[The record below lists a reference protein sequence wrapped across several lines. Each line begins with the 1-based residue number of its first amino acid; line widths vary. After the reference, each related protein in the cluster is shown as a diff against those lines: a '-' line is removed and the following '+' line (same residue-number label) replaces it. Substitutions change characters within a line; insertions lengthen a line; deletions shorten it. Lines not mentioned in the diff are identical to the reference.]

1 MKNCNVWLV
10 RKKTGIALLVLLC
23 CSIWLNGQE
32 NILDS
37 LFTFK
42 SGTVKVSNA
51 FNIISRQTGY
61 SFTYDSKLINPDK
74 KVSLTFQRTQ
84 LREILNQI
92 ISNDSVDFTVIN
104 KYIIIYK
111 ITPYQPYAIEIPEW
125 EYKDLTGTISDFET
139 GEPIPY
145 ATIGIRSVGR
155 GTVANNNGEF
165 LFKINRDWIKDTL
178 VISHIGYQQ
187 RKIPVWQ
194 AIGNEFDIKLKRDYI
209 PIPEIIIRNQPPQ
222 EILRKAYT
230 YVSRNYGNTPAMLT
244 GFYREAVI
252 KKNDLQIY
260 SEAIIGIYK
269 SPYTSSL
276 LGDQIKIFKSRKMEN
291 IGLKDTITVRL
302 KAGLNS
308 CLELD
313 GAKNTFDFLYPEN
326 FSQYDYRM
334 TDIVKV
340 DEGTAFVVEFV
351 QKPEVEIPLFTG
363 SIYINTLNYAIEYA
377 EFEVNPAYIK
387 KNKEDFITYQ
397 AKGYTIMPISI
408 KYRVSYK
415 NINGRYFL
423 NHVRGDLNFT
433 ARQKNHLFTTNFLV
447 FFEMAVTDIRTENV
461 TRFERDE
468 TAPLQSVFSKT
479 ITGYDYDFWGDF
491 DFLKPE
497 DNLLN
502 ELNNMKAR
510 LQIFSKEEGK

>member
-1 MKNCNVWLV
+1 MRNRNVWPAI
-10 RKKTGIALLVLLC
+10 KNTGIALLVFLC
-23 CSIWLNGQE
+23 CSAALKGQQ

-37 LFTFK
+37 LFTFRA
-42 SGTVKVSNA
+42 GTVKISNA

-61 SFTYDSKLINPDK
+61 FFTYDSKLINPDK
-74 KVSLTFQRTQ
+74 KVLLSFQRTQ
-84 LREILNQI
+84 LREILKQI
-92 ISNDSVDFTVIN
+92 ISNDSIDFTVIN

-111 ITPYQPYAIEIPEW
+111 TTPYQPFALEVPAW
-125 EYKDLTGTISDFET
+125 EYKDVKGRITDFET

-145 ATIGIRSVGR
+145 ATIGIRSLGR
-155 GTVANNNGEF
+155 GTIANNSGEF

-194 AIGNEFDIKLKRDYI
+194 ALGNEFNIKLTRDYI

-230 YVSRNYGNTPAMLT
+230 SVARNYGNTPAMLT

-252 KKNDLQIY
+252 KNNDLQIY
-260 SEAIIGIYK
+260 SEAVIEIYK
-269 SPYTSSL
+269 SPYTSYL
-276 LGDQIKIFKSRKMEN
+276 LGDQMKIFKSRKMEN
-291 IGLKDTITVRL
+291 IGLKDTVTVRL
-302 KAGLNS
+302 KAGLSS

-313 GAKNTFDFLYPEN
+313 GAKNTFDFLDPKN

-334 TDIVKV
+334 VDIVKV
-340 DEGTAFVVEFV
+340 DDGTAFVIEFV

-363 SIYINTLNYAIEYA
+363 SIYVNTINYAIEYA
-377 EFEVNPAYIK
+377 EFEVNPALIK
-387 KNKEDFITYQ
+387 KNKEDFITYH
-397 AKGYTIMPISI
+397 AKGYTILPISI
-408 KYRVSYK
+408 KYIVSYK

-433 ARQKNHLFTTNFLV
+433 ARRKNRLFTTNFFV
-447 FFEMAVTDIRTENV
+447 YFEMAVTDIRTEKV

-468 TAPLQSVFSKT
+468 IAPIHSVFSKT
-479 ITGYDYDFWGDF
+479 ITGYDYNFWGDF

-497 DNLLN
+497 DNLLQ
-502 ELNNMKAR
+502 ELKNMKAR
-510 LQIFSKEEGK
+510 LQVFSKEDGK